1 MSLPYPWVELK
12 TDDGSSYFWNKETNV
27 TSWDRPS
34 SNQFSLDSSNY
45 YETDFN
51 DGYDYQEP
59 PGYNQ
64 QRPLQV
70 FASSGGP
77 SYGNNFGPNYYT
89 PSKPNQPLG
98 SKPERFQADVVL
110 KTAGS
115 HTSIS
120 LPMGV
125 SKMST
130 GGLRYEDFQ
139 NFKWESMKANTI
151 QGEKTG
157 YLDRLKGTTWYTQW
171 FVLKGTLLYWFQDQ
185 LEKFPQGEIP
195 LTGAL
200 IEEDQL
206 VKRPFAIHV
215 FVQSTKRHY
224 CLVPGNAEEFTNWM
238 GALRRASTGQSSG
251 GGQQQIR
258 TTYNSSGSGGYER
271 SNTYGGTPA
280 ESYGGGGGGFN
291 TGGRAPIPNPGY
303 RPQNDSSF
311 SNRPPARTPNQG
323 YRDDYVV
330 SYDPRGKEF
339 NPPNLKPGMS
349 TTRDDSALP
358 NRPGNTNRANDRAN
372 WEQHET
378 NDGYMYYWNR
388 VTGESSWNCPY

>member
-1 MSLPYPWVELK
+1 LK
-12 TDDGSSYFWNKETNV
+12 TDDGSSYFWNKETNG

-34 SNQFSLDSSNY
+34 SNQYSLDSSNY

-51 DGYDYQEP
+51 DGYDYQDP
-59 PGYNQ
+59 PGGYGQQQ

-77 SYGNNFGPNYYT
+77 SYGNNFGPNYYA
-89 PSKPNQPLG
+89 PPKSNQPLG
-98 SKPERFQADVVL
+98 SKPERFQPDVAL
-110 KTAGS
+110 KTQGS

-125 SKMST
+125 TKMST
-130 GGLRYEDFQ
+130 GGLKYEDFQ
-139 NFKWESMKANTI
+139 NFKWDSMKANTI

-195 LTGAL
+195 LPGAL

-206 VKRPFAIHV
+206 VKRSFAIHI
-215 FVQSTKRHY
+215 FVHSTKRHY

-238 GALRRASTGQSSG
+238 GALRRASSGQSSG
-251 GGQQQIR
+251 GGGGGGGGPPRQI
-258 TTYNSSGSGGYER
+258 YNSSGGYER
-271 SNTYGGTPA
+271 SNTFGGTPA
-280 ESYGGGGGGFN
+280 DNYSSGGFN
-291 TGGRAPIPNPGY
+291 NSGGRTPIPNPGY
-303 RPQNDSSF
+303 RSPQNESYPNS
-311 SNRPPARTPNQG
+311 RAPARTVNQG
-323 YRDDYVV
+323 YRTNDDYVV

-349 TTRDDSALP
+349 TTRDDSSIP
-358 NRPGNTNRANDRAN
+358 NRPPPGNTNRANDRAN

-388 VTGESSWNCPY
+388 VTGESSWDCPY